1 MIVVA
6 TNNGFIY
13 LKELLDSFK
22 DIDLCNEK
30 IFIIDTISNDINH
43 LNFLKQINNLYPNLD
58 IEITTTPHRKFDT
71 GAYIYAYQNINSDN
85 YIFLHDSVTIKNK
98 NFIKVVKEQLNENN
112 VVSFSCFNFMGYG
125 GNEWKD
131 FFKNNTNEEKYE
143 IGFFGPMFACKKSV
157 LDKIN
162 FENLILPTNK
172 NQQACFEGIWPTLF
186 KKNNIEIICMDQSSV
201 KFESEYLSKKIIHR
215 D

>member
-85 YIFLHDSVTIKNK
+85 YIFLHDSVTIK
-98 NFIKVVKEQLNENN
+98 IK
-112 VVSFSCFNFMGYG
+112 
-125 GNEWKD
+125 
-131 FFKNNTNEEKYE
+131 
-143 IGFFGPMFACKKSV
+143 
-157 LDKIN
+157 
-162 FENLILPTNK
+162 IL
-172 NQQACFEGIWPTLF
+172 
-186 KKNNIEIICMDQSSV
+186 
-201 KFESEYLSKKIIHR
+201 
-215 D
+215 